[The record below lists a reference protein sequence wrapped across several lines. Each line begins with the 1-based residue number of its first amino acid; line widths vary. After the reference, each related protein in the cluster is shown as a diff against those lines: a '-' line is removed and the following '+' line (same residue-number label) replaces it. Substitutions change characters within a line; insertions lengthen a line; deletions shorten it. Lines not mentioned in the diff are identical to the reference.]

1 MTLQI
6 IESQPKR
13 RDKIVIMAEIIN
25 LAKKGIS
32 KTHIM
37 FKANLS
43 FSQLNQYIESL
54 SNAGLIEKTA
64 INGKVV
70 YKSTPKGLN
79 FYQSEQQII
88 ALMQKESDRNIS
100 YSKMNLNFKP
110 FNNTGPYVL
119 NQSAGHF

>member
-1 MTLQI
+1 MTLQTM
-6 IESQPKR
+6 ESQPKR

-54 SNAGLIEKTA
+54 TNADLIEKTA
-64 INGKVV
+64 INGKIV
-70 YKSTPKGLN
+70 YKATPKGLN

-88 ALMQKESDRNIS
+88 ALMQKESNRNIS
-100 YSKMNLNFKP
+100 YPKMNLNFKP
-110 FNNTGPYVL
+110 FSNTGPYVL
-119 NQSAGHF
+119 NQSAGRF